1 MITGTW
7 NNQTTTPPCHF
18 NSNKDIMGKSKT
30 ARKAAATMVKK
41 EAAKNATVKPMNEQ
55 VTKELIAE
63 HLPPIGL
70 VFTIMAC
77 SSILWVFAFRDVFA
91 TGRNIAG
98 PLDEAMLVSICLR
111 ALSYQLAVL

>member
-1 MITGTW
+1 MA
-7 NNQTTTPPCHF
+7 
-18 NSNKDIMGKSKT
+18 KSKKAKKT
-30 ARKAAATMVKK
+30 ATTVVKNEAATD
-41 EAAKNATVKPMNEQ
+41 APVKPMDEQ

-77 SSILWVFAFRDVFA
+77 SSILWVFAFRDAFA

-98 PLDEAMLVSICLR
+98 PLDEAMLVSTIKSAIISVCR
-111 ALSYQLAVL
+111 ALNTVI